1 MGMNKL
7 LVPLAAAA
15 LLAIAPPTLG
25 AEGGTPEFDGECV
38 MGLATGKDIK
48 TDCSVN
54 TVIDGKTF
62 CFGNEQAKQIFLK
75 KPGEFLTKAR
85 VYYSSKTP

>member
-1 MGMNKL
+1 MGMNRL
-7 LVPLAAAA
+7 LIPLAVAA
-15 LLAIAPPTLG
+15 LLALTLA
-25 AEGGTPEFDGECV
+25 AEGGAPEFGGECV

-75 KPGEFLTKAR
+75 KPKEFLTKAQI
-85 VYYSSKTP
+85 YYSSKTP

>member
-1 MGMNKL
+1 MNRL
-7 LVPLAAAA
+7 IAPLAAAG
-15 LLAIAPPTLG
+15 LLAIAPPASA
-25 AEGGTPEFDGECV
+25 AEGAAPEFGGECV

-54 TVIDGKTF
+54 VVNDGKTF

-75 KPGEFLTKAR
+75 KPDEFLTKAQI
-85 VYYSSKTP
+85 YYSSKTPR

>member
-1 MGMNKL
+1 MNGL

-15 LLAIAPPTLG
+15 LLAAAQAAL
-25 AEGGTPEFDGECV
+25 AVEGTTPEFEGECV

-54 TVIDGKTF
+54 TAIDGKTF
-62 CFGNEQAKQIFLK
+62 CFGNEQAKQMFLK
-75 KPGEFLTKAR
+75 KPEEFLTKAQI
-85 VYYSSKTP
+85 YYSSKTP

>member
-1 MGMNKL
+1 
-7 LVPLAAAA
+7 
-15 LLAIAPPTLG
+15 
-25 AEGGTPEFDGECV
+25 

-48 TDCSVN
+48 TDCSVT

-75 KPGEFLTKAR
+75 KPEEFLTKAR
-85 VYYSSKTP
+85 IYYSSKTP